1 MTNTLSAHG
10 LTRLGAWT
18 KGSYASVAHL
28 RVQCPF
34 GIAFELPPEWRTKHN
49 VVYAFVV
56 GDTVRYVGETTRGMT
71 SRFEGYRYGNPAP
84 LDTDNR
90 IKLAITQALADGKE
104 VSIWVGQ
111 PIASLTLPNGEV
123 LRIPA
128 CKPLEEHLI
137 NRLQPDLNVKSI
149 YQPSAAP

>member
-1 MTNTLSAHG
+1 MTKTLSAHG
-10 LTRLGAWT
+10 LIRLGAWT
-18 KGSYASVAHL
+18 KSAYASVAHL
-28 RVQCPF
+28 RDQCPF

-49 VVYAFVV
+49 VVYAFVM

-90 IKLAITQALADGKE
+90 VKLAITQALGNDEE
-104 VSIWVGQ
+104 VSIWAGQ
-111 PIASLTLPNGEV
+111 PIANLSLPSGEK
-123 LRIPA
+123 LKIPA

-137 NRLQPDLNVKSI
+137 HRIQPDLNVKSI
-149 YQPSAAP
+149 FQPNAAP